1 MAVPP
6 GSLLLFPLKSGMK
19 AILSARYDGGPRTG
33 AGAGCRHAAGS
44 RAASCLV
51 ALFLL
56 SAAGCTLS
64 RLSAQEEEEVAVVVQ
79 AGRWVRPEITEAMLL
94 AERQGGRAVSG
105 LPGSA
110 QNQALVD
117 EIEQVLMRV
126 RNRYPAMADVVM
138 REVDRPNSLILEL
151 ERELFIRVS
160 DMAGKAHGPARLLT
174 GNKEFDRLNA
184 KLGLGAVSS
193 FPLTGSVVFHYDRF
207 LDVEQAVRSY
217 ESLDGVISAEP
228 DVLLTDG
235 ADIDMLQHDGIWY
248 VVFLNAWG
256 DCPSGCLHRQ
266 HHFFIVS
273 ETGVDQ
279 MEPDVA
285 QEVPEF
291 ARLVIYL
298 HRP

>member
-1 MAVPP
+1 MRT
-6 GSLLLFPLKSGMK
+6 GSLLLFPFKAGMN
-19 AILSARYDGGPRTG
+19 AILSARYGGRPGTG
-33 AGAGCRHAAGS
+33 ARAGCRHATVS

-64 RLSAQEEEEVAVVVQ
+64 RLPAQEEVAVVVVQ

-94 AERQGGRAVSG
+94 AERQGRRTVSG
-105 LPGSA
+105 LHGSA

-126 RNRYPAMADVVM
+126 RNRYPAMANVVM

-151 ERELFIRVS
+151 DRELFIRVS
-160 DMAGKAHGPARLLT
+160 GMAGKAHGPVRLLT

-207 LDVEQAVRSY
+207 LDVKQAARSY
-217 ESLDGVISAEP
+217 ESLDGVVRAEP

-235 ADIDMLQHDGIWY
+235 PDIDMLQHDGIWY

-256 DCPSGCLHRQ
+256 DCPSGCLHRE

-279 MEPDVA
+279 LEPDVA

-291 ARLVIYL
+291 ARLVTYL